1 MELDNQESLKSRTEE
16 EKEFFK
22 ELAKQIDL
30 TRVYKDDNDKYLYM
44 IDAVNVEG
52 SSVTN
57 FIMINQYG
65 TVKTYLDYQ
74 VEPAEINPIP
84 KFLSLLSKGIK

>member
-1 MELDNQESLKSRTEE
+1 MDLENKESLKSEK

-30 TRVYKDDNDKYLYM
+30 SRVYKDDNDKYLYM
-44 IDAVNVEG
+44 IDAINVEG
-52 SSVTN
+52 SSVTY